1 MSSNSVD
8 QWRTIEQD
16 EFYRLF
22 LVDEDKQN
30 LTKSAVSHTLAV
42 SEQLSKLTEGISIL
56 DNELHKQVFENHEDL
71 VSQATWVERLQS
83 LLAGMHSQTQCVL
96 SGVERLRARIME
108 PFLRME
114 SHTLV
119 LSRLHE
125 TSDLLRRI
133 ARLQQLSKKLQ
144 NCQDHVKAAALLNEI
159 DQLSED
165 VDLSGLEILESDQA
179 TVQKHRVTVH
189 KQAQTMLKDGLD
201 TLNHQKASFIHDLHI
216 CLSYTNNSFQVTTA
230 VMVFS
235 NLGVLNTE
243 LNRILDTSVATLSN
257 AISEALDI
265 QVLTQAPTSNESI
278 KSRGTPGRVVMPSL
292 GNISSFRSK
301 LWSAL
306 ENLFEVSIYNQCS
319 QIEVL
324 QAVLHNQC
332 NELGCKIQVPD
343 DKKNMTDTFWTRV
356 MKLLS
361 QELVSSSQNS
371 TYMKQAL
378 EGEFPKLLRLYVDL
392 RKRLINAH
400 TKTIAETSSS
410 DLSPESSKQPY
421 QFERELIAR
430 FENAYLSRSVSR
442 LLDPVNLMFSET
454 KAPTH
459 ENVDGLVRT
468 ITSELSVSLVDEAL
482 SKTVSKNIS
491 KAVHLFCI
499 KCEQLVATGGDATQV
514 IDIPSQ
520 AQTLN
525 AAAANILHYL
535 AGQLERV
542 LNNMGGTLA
551 AGPAAVVRESL
562 GGIEKL
568 VTTQILNP
576 LLASIGDA
584 IEAIL
589 LTMHDEDYAADEG
602 SSINSLYMKEL
613 HTFIGRA
620 INLYLSPFDDQTLVV
635 NSVSVATRCID
646 LFLRLAS
653 LIRPLGKVG
662 IAKLSADFEKLE
674 LALQPLAGRQPP
686 ADLGWGKHLRTLRSL
701 RTLIGLPANE
711 VAASPAVGTALPH
724 SLVLTA
730 LFAQAPADL
739 LSPHQ
744 SAGWSISRLSQWL
757 DSHPA
762 ERDRLQ
768 LVGGCLQ
775 RYQQAVRQSGQAEF
789 HPVYPI
795 MVSLLEAGMT
805 MCSN

>member
-1 MSSNSVD
+1 MSSNNVD
-8 QWRTIEQD
+8 QWKAIEQD
-16 EFYRLF
+16 DFYCHF
-22 LVDEDKQN
+22 LKEDDKHDV
-30 LTKSAVSHTLAV
+30 TKSAVSHTLAV
-42 SEQLSKLTEGISIL
+42 SEQLAKLTEGISIL
-56 DNELHKQVFENHEDL
+56 DNELHKQVLENHEDL

-108 PFLRME
+108 PFHRME
-114 SHTLV
+114 SHTMV

-165 VDLSGLEILESDQA
+165 VDLSGLEILETDL
-179 TVQKHRVTVH
+179 TLVQKHRSTVL
-189 KQAQTMLKDGLD
+189 KQAQSMLKDGLE
-201 TLNHQKASFIHDLHI
+201 TLNHQKV
-216 CLSYTNNSFQVTTA
+216 TNA
-230 VMVFS
+230 LLVFS
-235 NLGVLNTE
+235 NLGTLTAE
-243 LNRILDTSVATLSN
+243 LTRTLEKSLSSLSK

-265 QVLTQAPTSNESI
+265 QTLTQAPSSNESS
-278 KSRGTPGRVVMPSL
+278 KSRGAPGRVVMPSL
-292 GNISSFRSK
+292 GNLSSFRSK

-306 ENLFEVSIYNQCS
+306 ENLFEVSIYTQCN
-319 QIEVL
+319 QIEIL
-324 QAVLHNQC
+324 QTVLHVQC
-332 NELGCKIQVPD
+332 NELGSKIQLSSEHH
-343 DKKNMTDTFWTRV
+343 NMTDTFWSRLL
-356 MKLLS
+356 KLLA
-361 QELVSSSQNS
+361 QELILSAQSS

-392 RKRLINAH
+392 SKRLLTAH
-400 TKTIAETSSS
+400 NKAVVETIPS
-410 DLSPESSKQPY
+410 DLSPEGATQPY
-421 QFERELIAR
+421 QLQRELIAQ

-482 SKTVSKNIS
+482 SKTVSKNIG

-499 KCEQLVATGGDATQV
+499 KCEQLIATGGDATQV

-520 AQTLN
+520 AQALN

-542 LNNMGGTLA
+542 LSNMGATLA

-562 GGIEKL
+562 GGVEKL
-568 VTTQILNP
+568 VTNHVLNP
-576 LLASIGDA
+576 LLASVGDA
-584 IEAIL
+584 VEAIL
-589 LTMHDEDYAADEG
+589 LTMHDEDYAADVG
-602 SSINSLYMKEL
+602 SSTNSLYMKEL
-613 HTFIGRA
+613 QTFIGRA
-620 INLYLSPFDDQTLVV
+620 VNLYLSPFDDQMLVAKCSI
-635 NSVSVATRCID
+635 SVCTRCID

-662 IAKLSADFEKLE
+662 ITKLSSDCEKVE

-701 RTLIGLPANE
+701 KTLIGLPAHE

-724 SLVLTA
+724 SLVLTL
-730 LFAQAPADL
+730 LFSQAPQEL

-775 RYQQAVRQSGQAEF
+775 RYQQAVRQLGQAEF
-789 HPVYPI
+789 HPIYPI
-795 MVSLLEAGMT
+795 MVSLLEAGMAQCT
-805 MCSN
+805 T

>member
-1 MSSNSVD
+1 MKMSSNPAD
-8 QWRTIEQD
+8 PWRTIEQD

-22 LVDEDKQN
+22 IIDEEKQN

-42 SEQLSKLTEGISIL
+42 SEQLSKLTEGITIL
-56 DNELHKQVFENHEDL
+56 DSELHKQVFENHEDL

-83 LLAGMHSQTQCVL
+83 LLAGMHTQTQCVL

-108 PFLRME
+108 PFSRME

-144 NCQDHVKAAALLNEI
+144 NCPDHVKAAALLNEI

-179 TVQKHRVTVH
+179 LVQKHRSTIH
-189 KQAQTMLKDGLD
+189 KQAQSMLKDGLE
-201 TLNHQKASFIHDLHI
+201 TLNHQK
-216 CLSYTNNSFQVTTA
+216 VTTA

-235 NLGVLNTE
+235 NLGILNAE
-243 LNRILDTSVATLSN
+243 LNRILDTSVSTLSS

-265 QVLTQAPTSNESI
+265 QVLTQAPVSNDST

-306 ENLFEVSIYNQCS
+306 ENLFEISIYTQCS

-324 QAVLHNQC
+324 RAVLHNQT
-332 NELGCKIQVPD
+332 NELGCRIQVPD
-343 DKKNMTDTFWTRV
+343 EKKSMTDTFWTRV
-356 MKLLS
+356 LKLLS
-361 QELVSSSQNS
+361 QELASSAQNS

-378 EGEFPKLLRLYVDL
+378 EAEFPKLLRLYVDL

-400 TKTIAETSSS
+400 NKTVVETSLS
-410 DLSPESSKQPY
+410 DLSPDSSKQPY
-421 QFERELIAR
+421 QLERELIAP

-542 LNNMGGTLA
+542 LNNMGVTLA
-551 AGPAAVVRESL
+551 AGPAAIVRESL

-568 VTTQILNP
+568 VTTQVLTP
-576 LLASIGDA
+576 LLTSVGDA

-602 SSINSLYMKEL
+602 ASTNSLYMKEL

-635 NSVSVATRCID
+635 KCSVSVATRCID

-662 IAKLSADFEKLE
+662 VAKLSSDFEKLE

-701 RTLIGLPANE
+701 RTLIGLPAIE
-711 VAASPAVGTALPH
+711 VATSPAVGTALPH

-730 LFAQAPADL
+730 LFAQAPSDL

-795 MVSLLEAGMT
+795 MVSLLEAGMAL
-805 MCSN
+805 CSS

>member
-1 MSSNSVD
+1 MLSSSAD
-8 QWRTIEQD
+8 QWKAIEQD
-16 EFYRLF
+16 EFYSHF
-22 LVDEDKQN
+22 LKEGEKQDVTRN
-30 LTKSAVSHTLAV
+30 ALSHTLAV
-42 SEQLSKLTEGISIL
+42 SEQLAKLSEGISIL
-56 DNELHKQVFENHEDL
+56 DSELHKQVLSNHEDL
-71 VSQATWVERLQS
+71 VSQAAWVERLQT

-108 PFLRME
+108 PFHRME

-144 NCQDHVKAAALLNEI
+144 SCQDHVKAASLLNEI

-165 VDLSGLEILESDQA
+165 VDLSGLEILETDQSA
-179 TVQKHRVTVH
+179 VQKHRFSVH
-189 KQAQTMLKDGLD
+189 KEAQNMLKEGLESLNQQMVLTSVLVFRNLG
-201 TLNHQKASFIHDLHI
+201 TLNE
-216 CLSYTNNSFQVTTA
+216 
-230 VMVFS
+230 
-235 NLGVLNTE
+235 E
-243 LNRILDTSVATLSN
+243 LTRILDKSQSFLSKV
-257 AISEALDI
+257 ILEALDI
-265 QVLTQAPTSNESI
+265 QALTQAPASNDAVRN
-278 KSRGTPGRVVMPSL
+278 RGAPGRVVMPSL

-306 ENLFEVSIYNQCS
+306 ENLFEVSIYTKCS
-319 QIEVL
+319 QMEVL
-324 QAVLHNQC
+324 QAVLQNQS
-332 NELGCKIQVPD
+332 NELGAKINLPAD
-343 DKKNMTDTFWTRV
+343 LKNLTETFWSRIL
-356 MKLLS
+356 KLLS
-361 QELVSSSQNS
+361 QELITSAQSS

-392 RKRLINAH
+392 SKRLIAAH
-400 TKTIAETSSS
+400 NKTVIETIPN
-410 DLSPESSKQPY
+410 DLSSESSVQPY
-421 QFERELIAR
+421 QLERGLLAQ

-482 SKTVSKNIS
+482 SKTVAKNIG

-499 KCEQLVATGGDATQV
+499 KCEQLIATGGDATQV

-520 AQTLN
+520 AQALN
-525 AAAANILHYL
+525 AGAANILHYF

-542 LNNMGGTLA
+542 LCNMGATIA
-551 AGPAAVVRESL
+551 SGPTTIIRESL
-562 GGIEKL
+562 SGIEKL
-568 VTTQILNP
+568 VTTHVLSP
-576 LLASIGDA
+576 LLTSIGDA
-584 IEAIL
+584 VEAIL

-602 SSINSLYMKEL
+602 ASTSSLYMKEL

-620 INLYLSPFDDQTLVV
+620 VNLYLSPFDDQILVAKC
-635 NSVSVATRCID
+635 SVPVATRCID
-646 LFLRLAS
+646 IFLRLAS
-653 LIRPLGKVG
+653 LIRPLGKAG
-662 IAKLSADFEKLE
+662 ATKLSSDFEKLE

-686 ADLGWGKHLRTLRSL
+686 TDLGWGKHLRTLRSL
-701 RTLIGLPANE
+701 KSLIGLPAQE
-711 VAASPAVGTALPH
+711 VASSAAAGTALPY
-724 SLVLTA
+724 SLVLTL
-730 LFAQAPADL
+730 LFSQAPSEL

-768 LVGGCLQ
+768 LVGGSLQ
-775 RYQQAVRQSGQAEF
+775 RYQQAVRQSSKTEF
-789 HPVYPI
+789 HPIYPI
-795 MVSLLEAGMT
+795 MVSLLEAGMAQCT
-805 MCSN
+805 S